1 MYAEMVPRE
10 TYMNTQNDLNAIA
23 RWLEMDWSD
32 AQRASLVRY
41 QAWLVD
47 EAIPAGGLGPRE
59 GPRIFDRHIADS
71 LSFVRLIPR
80 DAGTL
85 VDVGSGVGL
94 PGIPIA
100 IACPSLLV
108 TVVDRAERR
117 TQLAAR
123 AVRILGLENIT
134 VSTADIHDLDDTF
147 DVVTFRSSLTIEP
160 ATEAFQRLAS
170 AGGRG
175 IFALSRAKKPIDVP
189 QPGPRTIFTMVSEG
203 FGVLDSPAW
212 FLRMERNQTT

>member
-1 MYAEMVPRE
+1 
-10 TYMNTQNDLNAIA
+10 MNKENDLDTIA
-23 RWLEMDWSD
+23 PWLEIEWSD
-32 AQRASLVRY
+32 AQRAALSRY

-71 LSFVRLIPR
+71 LAFARLIPG

-100 IACPSLLV
+100 IACSSLFV
-108 TVVDRAERR
+108 SVVDRAESR
-117 TQLAAR
+117 TRLAAR
-123 AVRILGLENIT
+123 AIRILGLENVA
-134 VSTADIHDLDDTF
+134 VSTADIHDINHTF
-147 DVVTFRSSLTIEP
+147 DVVAFRSSLTIEP
-160 ATEAFQRLAS
+160 ATKAFQRLAS

-175 IFALSRAKKPIDVP
+175 IFALNRGEKPIDVP
-189 QPGPRTIFTMVSEG
+189 VPEPHTIFTLVSEG
-203 FGVLDSPAW
+203 SEVLDSPAW
-212 FLRMERNQTT
+212 FLRMERNQST